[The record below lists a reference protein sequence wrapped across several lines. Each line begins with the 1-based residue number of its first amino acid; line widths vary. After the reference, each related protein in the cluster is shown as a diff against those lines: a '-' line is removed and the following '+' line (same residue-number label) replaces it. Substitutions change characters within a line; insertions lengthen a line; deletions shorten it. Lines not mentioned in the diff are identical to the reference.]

1 VVAVQVV
8 ATNKKAFHDYE
19 ILERFEAGIVLLGTE
34 VKSIREHRVNFKD
47 GFARVQ
53 GGEVWLE
60 GFHISPYS
68 HGNIHNHDPER
79 RRKLLLN
86 RREINKLMGEVTKGG
101 LTIVPLKIY
110 FSAGKVK
117 VEIGL
122 ARGKKLFDK
131 RETARRKV
139 IEREMEAEMKRRR

>member
-1 VVAVQVV
+1 MSIHLIAS
-8 ATNKKAFHDYE
+8 NKKAFHDYE
-19 ILERFEAGIVLLGTE
+19 VMDRFEAGIVLQGTE
-34 VKSIREHRVNFKD
+34 VKSLRDHRVNFKD
-47 GFARVQ
+47 SYARVV

-60 GFHISPYS
+60 GCHISPYA

-86 RREINKLMGEVTKGG
+86 RREINRLFGEVTKGG

-110 FSAGKVK
+110 FKSGKVK

-122 ARGKKLFDK
+122 ARGKRLYDK
-131 RETARRKV
+131 RETARRKT
-139 IEREMEAEMKRRR
+139 IEREVEAELRRR

>member
-1 VVAVQVV
+1 MSIHLIAS
-8 ATNKKAFHDYE
+8 NKKAFHDYE
-19 ILERFEAGIVLLGTE
+19 VLDRFEAGIVLQGTE
-34 VKSIREHRVNFKD
+34 VKSLRDHRVNFKD
-47 GFARVQ
+47 SYARVV

-60 GFHISPYS
+60 GCHISPYA

-86 RREINKLMGEVTKGG
+86 RREINRLFGEVTKGG

-110 FSAGKVK
+110 FKSGKVK

-122 ARGKKLFDK
+122 ARGKRLYDK
-131 RETARRKV
+131 RETARRKT
-139 IEREMEAEMKRRR
+139 IEREVEAELRRR

>member
-1 VVAVQVV
+1 VAVQVV

-53 GGEVWLE
+53 DGEVWLE
-60 GFHISPYS
+60 GCHISPYS

-86 RREINKLMGEVTKGG
+86 RREIHKLMGEVTKGG
-101 LTIVPLKIY
+101 LTIVPLNLYLSK
-110 FSAGKVK
+110 GKVK

-122 ARGKKLFDK
+122 AKGKKLYDK

-139 IEREMEAEMKRRR
+139 VEREIEAELKRRR